1 MGREMVKSPGLP
13 ITPSHVVLVQKEH
26 LKSGN
31 CSTCQRKTMYANT
44 LSSALFLSKKVRN
57 RSMRHQRSSVLL
69 LLSCCSVRDTAWH
82 SSEDVPKRTVK
93 QLQNMPRSW
102 LKGKRKLRRQ
112 RSFEER
118 DPPLIGKAEHQK
130 AQSASDLWM

>member
-1 MGREMVKSPGLP
+1 MGVKSPDLP
-13 ITPSHVVLVQKEH
+13 ITPSHVVLVQNEH

-44 LSSALFLSKKVRN
+44 LSSALFLSRKVRN
-57 RSMRHQRSSVLL
+57 RSMRHQRSSALL
-69 LLSCCSVRDTAWH
+69 PLSCCSVRDTVWH

-102 LKGKRKLRRQ
+102 PKGKGASKKEIRLSSGKQSLKKLNQ
-112 RSFEER
+112 
-118 DPPLIGKAEHQK
+118 PVIY
-130 AQSASDLWM
+130 